1 MKGGKV
7 WSTVVDYFLILSAVI
22 GVGFASGKEISV
34 FFFDFGKISLFS
46 LVCFGLLYIY
56 LFYVVSYVKN
66 KLELHTYN
74 QFNAKIFGGLSKL
87 STLVMLVNFA
97 ITCAGMLAGAD
108 YLFETFFGIGY
119 KIPSLLLSVLVLLL
133 LRGGVHKI
141 RTVANFI
148 IPVMIATIVINS
160 IGNINPTNVH
170 FEVCNQSGAVAVFYG
185 LLFGINNF
193 VAALPVLF
201 EVKVKAKGKLMAI
214 LTICLV
220 VLLNILVLAS
230 NNFSTDMPMFE
241 LSANISPA
249 FYYIYF
255 ATLVMALFST
265 LMICSYNMQT
275 ILCKQKTWFGSSA
288 IVLFNLILS
297 QVGYAFIVQY
307 LYVASGVISAI
318 FVLALIVMIVIN
330 LAKFKAGNQP
340 QIHSQ
345 NFNFWQLIIDKNL
358 TICKLIKTG
367 LKNFVCEKIALNLSF
382 KNRNKYIKFSQKHN
396 T

>member
-1 MKGGKV
+1 MKGGRV

-34 FFFDFGKISLFS
+34 FFFNFGKISLFS
-46 LVCFGLLYIY
+46 LLCFGLLYVY

-87 STLVMLVNFA
+87 STFVMLVNFA

-108 YLFETFFGIGY
+108 YLFETFFGIGF
-119 KIPSLLLSVLVLLL
+119 KIPSLVLSVLVLFL
-133 LRGGVHKI
+133 LRGGVEKI
-141 RTVANFI
+141 RMVANFI
-148 IPVMIATIVINS
+148 IPIMIATIVINS
-160 IGNINPTNVH
+160 IGNINPNNVH
-170 FEVCNQSGAVAVFYG
+170 FDVCNQSGAVAVFYG
-185 LLFGINNF
+185 LLFGVNNF

-201 EVKVKAKGKLMAI
+201 EVKIKAKGKLMAI
-214 LTICLV
+214 ITICVV

-241 LSANISPA
+241 LSTNISPA

-275 ILCKQKTWFGSSA
+275 ILCKQKSWFGAAA
-288 IVLFNLILS
+288 IAIFNLTLS

-307 LYVASGVISAI
+307 LYVASGMISAV
-318 FVLALIVMIVIN
+318 FVLALIVMIVVN
-330 LAKFKAGNQP
+330 LAKFN
-340 QIHSQ
+340 
-345 NFNFWQLIIDKNL
+345 NKNL
-358 TICKLIKTG
+358 PHFRTSNFGFYTLIFG
-367 LKNFVCEKIALNLSF
+367 KIYVPNLAY
-382 KNRNKYIKFSQKHN
+382 KNRNKYIKFDAVKTSYFKN
-396 T
+396 

>member
-7 WSTVVDYFLILSAVI
+7 WPTVVDYFLILSAVI

-46 LVCFGLLYIY
+46 LVCFGLLYVY

-87 STLVMLVNFA
+87 STLVMLVNFS

-119 KIPSLLLSVLVLLL
+119 KIPSLVLSVLVLFL
-133 LRGGVHKI
+133 LRGGVQKI
-141 RTVANFI
+141 RTVANII
-148 IPVMIATIVINS
+148 IPIMIATIVINS
-160 IGNINPTNVH
+160 IGNINPGNVH
-170 FEVCNQSGAVAVFYG
+170 FQVCNQSGAVAVFYG
-185 LLFGINNF
+185 LLFGVNNF

-201 EVKVKAKGKLMAI
+201 EVKVKTKGKLMAI

-241 LSANISPA
+241 LSTNISPA

-275 ILCKQKTWFGSSA
+275 ILCKQKSWFGA
-288 IVLFNLILS
+288 AVIVIFNLILS

-307 LYVASGVISAI
+307 LYVASGIISAI
-318 FVLALIVMIVIN
+318 FVLLLIVMIVVN
-330 LAKFKAGNQP
+330 LAKFKAQQTP
-340 QIHSQ
+340 KFYTQ
-345 NFNFWQLIIDKNL
+345 NFSFWHVIFDKIYVPNL
-358 TICKLIKTG
+358 
-367 LKNFVCEKIALNLSF
+367 AY
-382 KNRNKYIKFSQKHN
+382 KNRKKYIKHSQCKY
-396 T
+396 

>member
-1 MKGGKV
+1 MKGGRA
-7 WSTVVDYFLILSAVI
+7 WSTVVDYFLILSEVI
-22 GVGFASGKEISV
+22 CVGFAYGKEIGV
-34 FFFDFGKISLFS
+34 FFFDFVKASLFS

-56 LFYVVSYVKN
+56 LFYVVSYVKK

-87 STLVMLVNFA
+87 STVVMLVNFA

-108 YLFETFFGIGY
+108 YLFETFFGLGY
-119 KIPSLLLSVLVLLL
+119 KIPSLILSVLVLFL
-133 LRGGVHKI
+133 LRGGVQKI

-148 IPVMIATIVINS
+148 IPVMIASIVINS

-170 FEVCNQSGAVAVFYG
+170 FEVCNQSGTVAVFYG
-185 LLFGINNF
+185 LLFGVNNF

-201 EVKVKAKGKLMAI
+201 EVKIKAKGKLMAI

-297 QVGYAFIVQY
+297 QVGYDFIVRY
-307 LYVASGVISAI
+307 LYVASGIISAV
-318 FVLALIVMIVIN
+318 FVLALVVMIIVN
-330 LAKFKAGNQP
+330 LLKFKVENSP
-340 QIHSQ
+340 QIHSPD
-345 NFNFWQLIIDKNL
+345 FSVWQLIFDKNL
-358 TICKLIKTG
+358 TVGRLVKTD
-367 LKNFVCEKIALNLSF
+367 LKNFVCVKIFLNFSF
-382 KNRNKYIKFSQKHN
+382 KNRNKYIKIYPKKN
-396 T
+396 I

>member
-1 MKGGKV
+1 M
-7 WSTVVDYFLILSAVI
+7 DYFLILSAVI
-22 GVGFASGKEISV
+22 GVGFASGKEIGV
-34 FFFDFGKISLFS
+34 FFFDFGKASLFS

-56 LFYVVSYVKN
+56 LFYVVSYVKK

-87 STLVMLVNFA
+87 STVVMLVNFA

-119 KIPSLLLSVLVLLL
+119 KIPSLILSVLVLFL
-133 LRGGVHKI
+133 LRGGVQKI

-148 IPVMIATIVINS
+148 IPVMIASIVINS

-185 LLFGINNF
+185 LLFGVNNF

-201 EVKVKAKGKLMAI
+201 DVKIKAKGKLMAI

-297 QVGYAFIVQY
+297 QVGYGFIVRY
-307 LYVASGVISAI
+307 LYVASGIISAV
-318 FVLALIVMIVIN
+318 FVLALVVMIVVN
-330 LAKFKAGNQP
+330 LLKFKVENSP
-340 QIHSQ
+340 QIHSPDLG
-345 NFNFWQLIIDKNL
+345 FWQLIFDKNL
-358 TICKLIKTG
+358 TVGRLVKTD
-367 LKNFVCEKIALNLSF
+367 LKNFVCVKIFLNFSF
-382 KNRNKYIKFSQKHN
+382 KNRNKYIKIYPKKN
-396 T
+396 I